1 MEVKVNENKIELLL
15 EQIENNPEDLSL
27 YVEYKD
33 LCIKSKLYDEA
44 LEGFEL
50 IVDLVN
56 SILQEALEETGE
68 VPLLYN
74 NESVFVFLGK
84 LYYEW
89 ATFVSKNDPENL
101 EKQIELLKYSIQN
114 NPDFE
119 KPYSIL
125 ADSLYKAESYDE
137 WLDISEKA
145 LSYEKNK
152 RIKIAALL
160 KMKEVAENLGEMNRV
175 IEYYKQLVD
184 EDKPK
189 SKEHFSNLEQLLE
202 SLEEWQ
208 TLAKLIEK
216 RLEER
221 LDPKSK
227 KYYTDKLVDIYQNK
241 TQNKDKV
248 FMSLSKEFQKNPKDK
263 KIKEQLEDM
272 IDETGMHEELL
283 GFYEGI
289 VENIVDRNIKKDLY
303 LKIGEILSDK
313 LGEDDDA
320 LEVYEKLL
328 ALVPNEITAIERQV
342 ELLSKKE
349 KNEEII
355 AKLIDLNN
363 KLGHHYLTRG
373 KDEIKAI
380 DFYYNVL
387 NLDPSN
393 ENAFKALD
401 KLFTMKKMWDEK
413 SDLLKLKVQNL
424 EGAAKGKLS
433 FVLAEILYKQL
444 DAKEDSFQYFI
455 DAYKEGEVKA
465 LKYIEIIAKESDNYD
480 ILLEY
485 KISSIEQLRTPR
497 EKAISLKEIGD
508 IYQEKMMEPE
518 KAIEFFIK
526 SIKYNP
532 KDTELAI
539 KVLEF
544 VFENELFSMIEDA
557 LPEIGKAITLKKSF
571 DLYFKLAEISY
582 QLNKKDDAAIFYKK
596 ASDLNKKDF
605 ESILKLANLYKEIED
620 FQKAQ
625 RTYQFILTQFKT
637 LEDDQKYDVWVNI
650 AIVSSRLKDRKAR
663 KFFEEAFKI
672 SRADIE
678 VLREYYKLLDNELDF
693 ENSINVR
700 LEIIDLIDDTQELI
714 DLYTEI
720 AEIYKKKLNNPE
732 ASLKYYNEVYKLGAN
747 NQEQLLILLDR
758 YTSSKNF
765 NKSVEIIKRLI
776 ELEKDADKIID
787 YKFELLNIYENNLKN
802 DRETILIYKELYE
815 ELPDDNEV
823 IAGYEKYLKKLGM
836 WPQLISFYIDKI
848 KLSDSSKNNKSYW
861 LIIADIYAA
870 RLNNLD
876 QAITALEQ
884 ALKIDSKNIKLR
896 TMVVSVYM
904 KLNKNPKRQI
914 ELLRKNV
921 KSNPMDASSYH
932 LLFNAFVNAKNID
945 GAYVVARILRFLGKL
960 NSEEEVILKKF
971 KNKSRLNFNM
981 VLSDYHW
988 DKIIHHRL
996 KNQITDIFYSIS
1008 VPMAKLYSKSEKDY
1022 KFTIKDQLDLTRNNN
1037 LFSTVYQQTSVFLNR
1052 PLYPLFLKQGVSG
1065 IEFINRNDGSMSL
1078 QIGFDVYNNNRDKEL
1093 LYMLGKS
1100 ITYLRPEFML
1110 AKIVSGH
1117 VVKNIF
1123 LGVLSYV
1130 RPSLSL
1136 SGDMEQLQ
1144 AITNF
1149 FEKYT
1154 SPETLESIKDV
1165 VEAFFNAK
1173 GSIDLNKWLNAVEFT
1188 GNRVAFLFTQ
1198 DLELL
1203 QNMFKRET
1211 VGLLSK
1217 ADYKAKMADILNY
1230 SVSNDYLELRKEIG
1244 LSIK

>member
-1 MEVKVNENKIELLL
+1 MNESKIESLL

-33 LCIKSKLYDEA
+33 LCIKSRLYNEA

-68 VPLLYN
+68 VPTLYN
-74 NESVFVFLGK
+74 GESVFVFLGK

-89 ATFVSKNDPENL
+89 AVFIAKNQPDDIER
-101 EKQIELLKYSIQN
+101 QIELLKLAIEN
-114 NPDFE
+114 NPDFD
-119 KPYSIL
+119 KPYAPL
-125 ADSLYKAESYDE
+125 ADALFKAEIFDE

-145 LSYEKNK
+145 LLFEKNK
-152 RIKIAALL
+152 RVRIASLL
-160 KMKEVAENLGEMNRV
+160 KMKDIAENLGEMNRV
-175 IEYYKQLVD
+175 IEYYKLLVE

-189 SKEHFSNLEQLLE
+189 SKEHFSKLEELLE
-202 SLEEWQ
+202 NLEEWQ

-272 IDETGMHEELL
+272 VEETGMHEELL

-289 VENIVDRNIKKDLY
+289 VENIVDRNVKKDLY
-303 LKIGEILSDK
+303 LKIGEILLEK
-313 LGEDDDA
+313 LEEEDDA
-320 LEVYEKLL
+320 YEIYEKLL
-328 ALVPNEITAIERQV
+328 SIVPNEINAIEKQV
-342 ELLSKKE
+342 EILAKKE
-349 KNEEII
+349 QTDENK
-355 AKLIDLNN
+355 AKLIELNN
-363 KLGHHYLTRG
+363 KLGHYYLTRG
-373 KDEIKAI
+373 KDETRAI
-380 DFYYNVL
+380 DFYYNTL
-387 NLDPSN
+387 NIDADN
-393 ENAFKALD
+393 ETAFKALD

-413 SDLLKLKVQNL
+413 ADLLKLKVQNL
-424 EGAAKGKLS
+424 EGTEKGKLS

-465 LKYIEIIAKESDNYD
+465 LKYIETIAKESDNYD

-497 EKAISLKEIGD
+497 EKAASLKEIGE

-532 KDTELAI
+532 KDTDLAI
-539 KVLEF
+539 KVLDF
-544 VFENELFSMIEDA
+544 VFENELYSMIEDA
-557 LPEIGKAITLKKSF
+557 LAEIGKAIALKKNF

-582 QLNKKDDAAIFYKK
+582 NLDKKEDAAIFYKK
-596 ASDLNKKDF
+596 ANDLNKKDF
-605 ESILKLANLYKEIED
+605 NSIWKLANVYQELGDY
-620 FQKAQ
+620 QKAQ
-625 RTYQFILTQFKT
+625 RTYQFILTQFKSI
-637 LEDDQKYDVWVNI
+637 EEDQKYEVLVNI
-650 AIVSSRLKDRKAR
+650 AIVSAKLKDRKAR
-663 KFFEEAFKI
+663 KFFEEAFAI
-672 SRADIE
+672 SRSDIS
-678 VLREYYKLLDNELDF
+678 VLREYYKLLDSEEDYAAAI
-693 ENSINVR
+693 EVR
-700 LEIIDLIDDTQELI
+700 LEIIDLIDEKQELI

-720 AEIYKKKLNNPE
+720 AETYSKKLNNSE
-732 ASLKYYNEVYKLGAN
+732 ESLKYYNEVYKLGADSK
-747 NQEQLLILLDR
+747 EQLLVLLDR
-758 YTSSKNF
+758 YTSSRNYE
-765 NKSVEIIKRLI
+765 KSVQIIKRLM
-776 ELEKDADKIID
+776 ELETDNDKITD
-787 YKFELLNIYENNLKN
+787 YKFELLNIYENFLK
-802 DRETILIYKELYE
+802 DDKQTVLIYKDLYE
-815 ELPDDNEV
+815 ELPDDDEV
-823 IAGYEKYLKKLGM
+823 VTGYEKYLKKLGL

-848 KLSDSSKNNKSYW
+848 KLSDSVKNNKVYW
-861 LIIADIYAA
+861 LTIADIYAS
-870 RLNNLD
+870 RLNNLE
-876 QAITALEQ
+876 QAVTALEQ
-884 ALKIDSKNIKLR
+884 ALKIDSKNTKLR
-896 TMVVSVYM
+896 AMVVNVYM

-914 ELLRKNV
+914 ELLRKNI
-921 KSNPMDASSYH
+921 KNNPLDTNSYQ
-932 LLFNAFVNAKNID
+932 LLFNVFIASKKYDA
-945 GAYVVARILRFLGKL
+945 AYVVARNLRYLGKL
-960 NSEEEVILKKF
+960 NSEHEAILKKF
-971 KNKSRLNFNM
+971 KNKSRLDFNM

-996 KNQITDIFYSIS
+996 KNQITDIFNSIS
-1008 VPMAKLYSKSEKDY
+1008 VPMAKLYSKSDKDY
-1022 KFTIKDQLDLTRNNN
+1022 KFTPKELLDLDKTNN
-1037 LFSTVYQQTSVFLNR
+1037 LFSTVYQQVSIFLNR
-1052 PLYPLFLKQGVSG
+1052 PLYPLYLKQGVSG

-1093 LYMLGKS
+1093 LYMVGKHV
-1100 ITYLRPEFML
+1100 TYLRPEFLL
-1110 AKIVSGH
+1110 AKIVPGQ

-1130 RPSLSL
+1130 RPGLSL
-1136 SGDMEQLQ
+1136 SGDLEQLQ

-1154 SPETLESIKDV
+1154 LPETLESIREV
-1165 VEAFFNAK
+1165 VEAFFKAK

-1188 GNRVAFLFTQ
+1188 SNRIAFLFTQ

-1203 QNMFKRET
+1203 ENMFKRET
-1211 VGLLSK
+1211 VGVLSK
-1217 ADYKAKMADILNY
+1217 ADYKAKIADILNY
-1230 SVSNDYLELRKEIG
+1230 SISDDYLQLRKEIG
-1244 LSIK
+1244 LAIK